1 MKHLIDELNHIKRE
15 IREYFSENDKKNYDQ
30 DKQINDLYAY
40 LRNHLSDSVFKLFE
54 GMQES
59 GKLDEIITSAIT
71 DVNDNLRTIESLVKN
86 KMKFYLPS
94 GMNYSYGQFM
104 CLGVTNT
111 TACLF
116 DTGHKN
122 DYEYN
127 LNYLKSIL
135 NGRKLDYV
143 FISHYHGDHTGG
155 LSRFK
160 ALYKPTTKFY
170 VAMNP
175 QNYYTGTDSADA
187 VKDRNTI
194 VNFLDS
200 NNYLYYEVEKETVI
214 KLEDAITLTLM
225 NNTPEAFSY
234 YKNNGTDTY
243 NNYSMV
249 IDAKIQNRHVLLGFD
264 ASDVSQ
270 KYLNSVN
277 KVNKCDVLFNFHH
290 GNLTNCDFE
299 YMLKLNPD
307 IVIDTLPP
315 SNLDD
320 IDGTESY
327 NRFPTYNYRWY
338 SNARNDVIFEVNP
351 FSVEIEKGDIKT
363 HSIRNHNDITVW
375 LDTDYKGSE
384 CIGTQTKPF
393 TSFNQIFELIPKSC
407 QSVTVNVRGKRIIT
421 NQRFYN
427 TFNKLVIKGD
437 PNSKTELFNFQLDNC
452 HKVEISDLKFTYN
465 IVYVFNSDVRFTNCE
480 FTIIQTQNVNITN
493 SKVSFNTCVFKGGTR
508 EAIYSNDKSIIR
520 LNTCEINAPEYGV
533 NCETTILFVNN
544 NTIKGTKNYYRM
556 FNDCEIIA
564 LKSGSTADR
573 PDFGESYYCNGYT
586 YFDSEIN
593 RLLYYDHDA
602 PYSKWKTADGLDA

>member
-1 MKHLIDELNHIKRE
+1 MKHLIDELNQIKRE

-104 CLGVTNT
+104 CLGVTDT

-155 LSRFK
+155 LSHFK

-175 QNYYTGTDSADA
+175 QNYYTGTDSVDA
-187 VKDRNTI
+187 VKDRNSV

-200 NNYLYYEVEKETVI
+200 HNYLYYEVEKETVI

-363 HSIRNHNDITVW
+363 YSIRNHNDITVW

-452 HKVEISDLKFTYN
+452 HKVEISDLKFTDN

-564 LKSGSTADR
+564 LKSGSTAQR

-593 RLLYYDHDA
+593 RLVYYDHDA